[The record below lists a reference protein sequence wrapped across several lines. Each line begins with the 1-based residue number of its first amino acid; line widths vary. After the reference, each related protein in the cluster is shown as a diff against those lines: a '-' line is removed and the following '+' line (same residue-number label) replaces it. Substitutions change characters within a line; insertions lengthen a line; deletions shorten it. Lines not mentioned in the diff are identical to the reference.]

1 MTSSWV
7 RCAAAMLIAAAVGA
21 CHAPDPN
28 APRKLTNDVSV
39 GGQITAAD
47 VNALKEKG
55 FRTIVNMRPDDE
67 SPDQAKYPQM
77 QAAAQKAGLGYGY
90 IPVKKTGPI
99 PATSGEAL
107 VSILTR
113 MPKPVFVYAETPD
126 RPAQVWAL
134 AEASRPGGADAVFG
148 SGLCGVFESGPS
160 NVHRSDRLRCR
171 RDHSGAT
178 RWSTR
183 RCRQPLAPSASRRIG
198 LYAPVR

>member
-1 MTSSWV
+1 MTSSWI

-21 CHAPDPN
+21 CHVAPPDPN

-39 GGQITAAD
+39 GGQITVAD

-67 SPDQAKYPQM
+67 APDQAKYPQM
-77 QAAAQKAGLGYGY
+77 QAAAQTAGLGYGY
-90 IPVKKTGPI
+90 IPVKKAGPI

-134 AEASRPGGADAVFG
+134 AEASRPGGLDAAAILQAVKS
-148 SGLCGVFESGPS
+148 SGLNADEVAAQI
-160 NVHRSDRLRCR
+160 N
-171 RDHSGAT
+171 T
-178 RWSTR
+178 RIAKR
-183 RCRQPLAPSASRRIG
+183 PKP
-198 LYAPVR
+198 